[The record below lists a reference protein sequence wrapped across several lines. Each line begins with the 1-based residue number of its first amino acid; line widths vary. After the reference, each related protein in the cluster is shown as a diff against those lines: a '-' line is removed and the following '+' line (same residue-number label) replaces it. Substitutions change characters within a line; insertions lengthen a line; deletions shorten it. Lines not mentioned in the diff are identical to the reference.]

1 MDLSSPNTSQ
11 RSDGETEA
19 AHPRRWWI
27 ALVLLSATIFGFFD
41 RISVA
46 VLFSWVPF
54 QNAIGTGFNPA
65 KLGLLMSV
73 FLFGFALSALFLSFT
88 GDLFGHKRSM
98 LVSITIWGLAM
109 AGMGAAASYPIM
121 LVGRIILGVAEGP
134 QFSFA
139 AALVRRWFPKRE
151 HGRANAI
158 WLVGSP
164 LGSAV
169 GFPLIGSILVPNF
182 GWRDTFYILGAA
194 NLLIVV
200 PLILFAV
207 KEYPHAVLATQT
219 ASLTHK
225 AFRSEVCRFVGD
237 WKVWSLV
244 VYNAGALTYLWG
256 LNSWLPTYLVKSRG
270 INLASA
276 GWLSA
281 LPFVTMLIGEI
292 IGSVICDKVGRHA
305 FVAGCGMT
313 LAAAMMYV
321 GTQTGTA
328 GGAVIGMGLST
339 LGWGIAIPVFFAL
352 TLRVLP
358 PGAMAAGIGLINGIG
373 NLVGALAPVFIG
385 TIIAQT
391 GRFDAGLLVLVV
403 GPLISAM
410 CLFILARVRYGDVSV
425 SG

>member
-1 MDLSSPNTSQ
+1 MH
-11 RSDGETEA
+11 G
-19 AHPRRWWI
+19 RRWWI
-27 ALVLLSATIFGFFD
+27 AWVLLLVTVFGFFD

-54 QNAIGTGFNPA
+54 QNAIGTGFDPA

-73 FLFGFALSALFLSFT
+73 FLFAFALSALFLSFT

-98 LVSITIWGLAM
+98 LVSTTIWGLAM

-121 LVGRIILGVAEGP
+121 LIGRALLGGAEGP

-169 GFPLIGSILVPNF
+169 GFPLIGSVLVPDF
-182 GWRDTFYILGAA
+182 GWRSTFYILGAA

-200 PLILFAV
+200 PLILFVV
-207 KEYPHAVLATQT
+207 KERPDTVPATRS
-219 ASLTHK
+219 APPARK
-225 AFRSEVCRFVGD
+225 AFRAEVLCFVGD
-237 WKVWSLV
+237 WKVWLLV
-244 VYNAGALTYLWG
+244 VYNAGALIYLWG

-270 INLASA
+270 INLVSA
-276 GWLSA
+276 GLLSS
-281 LPFVTMLIGEI
+281 LPFVTMFIGEI
-292 IGSVICDKVGRHA
+292 IGSVICDKIGRHA

-313 LAAAMMYV
+313 MAAAMMYV
-321 GTQTGTA
+321 GTQMGTP
-328 GGAVIGMGLST
+328 GGAVIGMALST

-358 PGAMAAGIGLINGIG
+358 PGAVAAGIGLINGIG
-373 NLVGALAPVFIG
+373 NLVGALAPVLIG
-385 TIIAQT
+385 TIVAKT
-391 GRFDAGLLVLVV
+391 GSFDAGLLVLVA
-403 GPLISAM
+403 GPLISAA
-410 CLFILARVRYGDVSV
+410 CLFSLARVRYGVVSV
-425 SG
+425 AELRREPLCE